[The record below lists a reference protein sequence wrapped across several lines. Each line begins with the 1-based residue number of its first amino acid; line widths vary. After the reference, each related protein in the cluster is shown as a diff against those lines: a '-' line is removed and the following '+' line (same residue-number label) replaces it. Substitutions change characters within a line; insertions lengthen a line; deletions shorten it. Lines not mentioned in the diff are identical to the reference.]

1 MGMLF
6 VSLMRHE
13 NPDTLIPTIVA
24 GSSLKIKVW
33 GL

>member
-6 VSLMRHE
+6 VSLMRHG
-13 NPDTLIPTIVA
+13 NPDTIIPTIVA